1 MWEVSLTSVFSI
13 HYNNYEATVSIII
26 GTIVQSTGPFMYV
39 IYPIVYFSRVG
50 PTTLGNNFYVIKD
63 RNDMPYIAL
72 SV

>member
-26 GTIVQSTGPFMYV
+26 GTIVQSAGPFMYV
-39 IYPIVYFSRVG
+39 PIVYFSS
-50 PTTLGNNFYVIKD
+50 TTLGNNFYVIKD